1 MRGVTSTYVDLPDSL
16 GASGTRKPSPDLVD
30 EAPTVEA
37 VCVSGEFALFAAVDN
52 LEDLLLPNEL
62 SDDCKVVET
71 PEMLDC

>member
-1 MRGVTSTYVDLPDSL
+1 MDEVL
-16 GASGTRKPSPDLVD
+16 GTEP
-30 EAPTVEA
+30 
-37 VCVSGEFALFAAVDN
+37 VCVSGEFALIAAVDN

>member
-1 MRGVTSTYVDLPDSL
+1 VISTYVDLPDSL
-16 GASGTRKPSPDLVD
+16 GASGTLKPSPDLVD
-30 EAPTVEA
+30 EAPRVEV

-52 LEDLLLPNEL
+52 LEDLLRPNEL